1 MTRFLLVGAGGA
13 LGAMA
18 RYGLGLAA
26 ARLAPGPAWP
36 IGTFTANV
44 GGGLLMG
51 LLVGWLAF
59 RGGLHQDAVRAFA
72 AVGVLGGFTTFS
84 SYSLEAVLMI
94 ERRQYG
100 LAAAYAVASVV
111 LAIAALFAGLAIARR
126 TFA

>member
-1 MTRFLLVGAGGA
+1 
-13 LGAMA
+13 
-18 RYGLGLAA
+18 
-26 ARLAPGPAWP
+26 
-36 IGTFTANV
+36 
-44 GGGLLMG
+44 
-51 LLVGWLAF
+51 
-59 RGGLHQDAVRAFA
+59 VRAFA

-126 TFA
+126 AFA